1 MNTLGVHSYI
11 CRDEIFKKISSPF
24 IYISISQSPYFSLY
38 FSLYFLKQKL
48 LKILKKSIHTIRNFS
63 KFICDVYS
71 ITSITP
77 YIIQYILY
85 IKFLSYFLLKNC
97 TKKCQIFT
105 SKNAKI
111 SNKIFKEIY
120 YG

>member
-1 MNTLGVHSYI
+1 MNTLGVHNYI
-11 CRDEIFKKISSPF
+11 CRDEIFKKISSLF

-85 IKFLSYFLLKNC
+85 IKFLSYFLLKKLHKKMSNFYI
-97 TKKCQIFT
+97 KKC
-105 SKNAKI
+105 KN
-111 SNKIFKEIY
+111 FK
-120 YG
+120 